1 MAEAKSRVF
10 RIKNGTCESAN
21 NEYRWPLPENAGQE
35 KKESYRAVTREAA
48 PNINTWSELH
58 FLKTLFLF
66 IKRHK

>member
-1 MAEAKSRVF
+1 MALVKVQIMSTDGLF
-10 RIKNGTCESAN
+10 QKTLGKK
-21 NEYRWPLPENAGQE
+21 